1 MLESMSP
8 SRRLAATAAALLLL
22 GAQATGLFHLLLA
35 PHEICPVDGELVEG
49 GPAPRTHGAWAP
61 GGATPHA
68 RGDGAAPAH
77 PHERC
82 LAMPGEVDALP
93 SLGPTPALVTLQ
105 STPLVFAPGA
115 GPPSPGPPLYRL
127 APKTSPPA

>member
-61 GGATPHA
+61 GGATPH
-68 RGDGAAPAH
+68 
-77 PHERC
+77 ERC